1 MIYMRKE
8 KGKRMTKKITRRK
21 FLKDSVIGGV
31 ALGTGL
37 GSYRLTYGQAKKAA
51 GPIKIG
57 GQGAISGAHADYGW
71 QMMAGSTMAIEKNKT
86 KGGIFWRKI
95 ALEIMEGE

>member
-1 MIYMRKE
+1 MA
-8 KGKRMTKKITRRK
+8 KKITRRN
-21 FLKDSVIGGV
+21 FLKNAVVGGV

-37 GSYRLTYGQAKKAA
+37 GGYRVTYGQTKKAA

-71 QMMAGSTMAIEKNKT
+71 QMMAGEPWLLKRLMLRVES
-86 KGGIFWRKI
+86 
-95 ALEIMEGE
+95 